1 MEAREPLTALE
12 DANVMGEGAWE
23 EETFFGDAD
32 FAKATLEGMAA
43 FAEGQETILLEEL
56 RAEVA

>member
-1 MEAREPLTALE
+1 MESRESFTALD
-12 DANVMGEGAWE
+12 DANATGEGAWQE
-23 EETFFGDAD
+23 EAFFGDAD

-43 FAEGQETILLEEL
+43 FTEGQETILLEEL

>member
-1 MEAREPLTALE
+1 MQTRISLAATEEAKDTRVETWQEEPF
-12 DANVMGEGAWE
+12 G
-23 EETFFGDAD
+23 GDAE
-32 FAKATLEGMAA
+32 FAKATLEAMKA

>member
-1 MEAREPLTALE
+1 METRESLNTLD
-12 DANVMGEGAWE
+12 DADAAGEGVRQE
-23 EETFFGDAD
+23 EAFFGDAD

-43 FAEGQETILLEEL
+43 FAEGQETILLEDL

>member
-1 MEAREPLTALE
+1 MQRKTPLAATEEAKDT
-12 DANVMGEGAWE
+12 WQE
-23 EETFFGDAD
+23 EAFGGDAD
-32 FAKATLEGMAA
+32 FAKTTLEAMDA